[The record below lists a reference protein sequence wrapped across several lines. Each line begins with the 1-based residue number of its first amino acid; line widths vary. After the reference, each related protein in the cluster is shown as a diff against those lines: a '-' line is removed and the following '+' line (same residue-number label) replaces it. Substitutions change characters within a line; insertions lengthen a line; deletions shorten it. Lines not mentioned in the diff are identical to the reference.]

1 MYLKSNSRDIS
12 SQITI
17 PNSFNTI
24 EQCNPNL
31 ILLKVIAKNLIMWK
45 NIDNTPDFILGQIPE
60 LIRFIYENSLHN
72 VHERYYLV
80 YNVAEID
87 YHTITV
93 IFASIMTGAVV
104 AMGMRYA
111 GTGDKRAVQTIQW
124 HI

>member
-1 MYLKSNSRDIS
+1 
-12 SQITI
+12 
-17 PNSFNTI
+17 
-24 EQCNPNL
+24 
-31 ILLKVIAKNLIMWK
+31 MWK